1 MPAELLETMVNPEKR
16 YFTMADVLA
25 RVEAA
30 GIVIDA
36 ETVDYHL
43 YRTRKMP
50 KPVKKVKRERYWTAD
65 QIESFIAEL

>member
-1 MPAELLETMVNPEKR
+1 MPAEIAETTIQPQKR

-25 RVEAA
+25 RVNAA
-30 GIVIDA
+30 GIAIDE